1 MRNFTRKCK
10 SKKAFTLVELV
21 VTIAILSITATM
33 GVGIFAATLRN
44 YSRAYLRHLFQA
56 KEMLSM
62 RLAVMHN
69 LHFYNQL
76 MEEIRTA
83 LDTGTFEQYRR
94 TYSNILDN
102 RI

>member
-1 MRNFTRKCK
+1 
-10 SKKAFTLVELV
+10 
-21 VTIAILSITATM
+21 
-33 GVGIFAATLRN
+33 
-44 YSRAYLRHLFQA
+44 
-56 KEMLSM
+56 MLSM